1 MLHTKTNPGT
11 YDDKDYWTVSF
22 TDISPVDPKDYKT
35 VVKEYNDVDNAYED
49 YCYYKNKWW
58 AKNCEYKHHRR
69 E

>member
-22 TDISPVDPKDYKT
+22 TDIRPVDPKDYKT

-49 YCYYKNKWW
+49 YCYYKNKS
-58 AKNCEYKHHRR
+58 
-69 E
+69 